1 MGTYFAA
8 TSRHWPFDAAL
19 SAADVPITGVE
30 PQPEPSPHCYRGRK
44 FVPAR
49 FIVTARIGSCV
60 GPPASNFPVRFV
72 RAQSPMI
79 DLPAVEES
87 PS

>member
-1 MGTYFAA
+1 MGTHFAA
-8 TSRHWPFDAAL
+8 ISFDAAS
-19 SAADVPITGVE
+19 SAVDVPIAGVE
-30 PQPEPSPHCYRGRK
+30 SHRDTK

-49 FIVTARIGSCV
+49 FIVTTRIGSCV
-60 GPPASNFPVRFV
+60 GPPASGFRVRSV
-72 RAQSPMI
+72 RAQPPMI